1 MKKEVQA
8 LINRRRARMVPA
20 VLAGLAGVT
29 LLGGLLL
36 VVNFFT
42 RGAGQELLR
51 TPTPTTTLTST
62 PAPPTP
68 TPQAT
73 DTPLFTDTPTHTPGP
88 SPTPE
93 PITYTVSEGDTLFGI
108 AVQFQVDIEAIKIV
122 NNLTSD
128 ALSVGQV
135 LIIPSDEVQT
145 PTPSPLPSNLPRGTR
160 IQYTVLLGD
169 TLEAIASQFNS
180 TVEDISQQND
190 GLTNDNLQAGQ
201 VITVRV
207 NLVTPTPTLAP
218 SNTSEPATVTV
229 TATLTSTP

>member
-8 LINRRRARMVPA
+8 LINRRRARVVPA
-20 VLAGLAGVT
+20 AFAGAAGLILFIGVA
-29 LLGGLLL
+29 L
-36 VVNFFT
+36 VFNFF
-42 RGAGQELLR
+42 RGPSGQALLR
-51 TPTPTTTLTST
+51 SPTPSATVTFTPVPATPTNP
-62 PAPPTP
+62 
-68 TPQAT
+68 
-73 DTPLFTDTPTHTPGP
+73 PTHTPLVSNTPSATPGP
-88 SPTPE
+88 SSTPT
-93 PITYTVSEGDTLFGI
+93 PITYTVQEGDTLFGI
-108 AVQFQVDIEAIKIV
+108 AVQFQVDLQALKIV

-145 PTPSPLPSNLPRGTR
+145 PTPSPLPSNLPRGTK

-218 SNTSEPATVTV
+218 SNTPEPAT
-229 TATLTSTP
+229 ATFTSTP